1 MAPPCGPH
9 EFGHG
14 PISKGFCEAPRPP
27 REFSK
32 SPFSLK
38 DFFGMPKHQHEFGR
52 EPMMRDFENMPRHP
66 GAHSF
71 WEDNLKQ
78 KAEKR
83 SKIWN
88 PFRKKKKDPSMD
100 KFYEK
105 QMKKFEKF
113 QKEQKEKFLK
123 QMEEMRKYSAFH
135 NESEE

>member
-1 MAPPCGPH
+1 M
-9 EFGHG
+9 
-14 PISKGFCEAPRPP
+14 
-27 REFSK
+27 
-32 SPFSLK
+32 K

-105 QMKKFEKF
+105 QMKKC
-113 QKEQKEKFLK
+113 
-123 QMEEMRKYSAFH
+123 
-135 NESEE
+135 